1 MFWTVVREKEA
12 VKRGKL
18 PIQSQKSMGAEAFAK
33 FHAAK
38 AKQKRGGVCRV
49 EKSHCASKKTVN

>member
-18 PIQSQKSMGAEAFAK
+18 PIQSQSFTLPKPSRSVVAF
-33 FHAAK
+33 
-38 AKQKRGGVCRV
+38 V
-49 EKSHCASKKTVN
+49 ELKNRFQQALRF

>member
-33 FHAAK
+33 LLAGDRRMAWL
-38 AKQKRGGVCRV
+38 ARNGI
-49 EKSHCASKKTVN
+49 STSWA

>member
-33 FHAAK
+33 PKPSRSVVAF
-38 AKQKRGGVCRV
+38 V
-49 EKSHCASKKTVN
+49 ELKNRFQQALRF